1 MRWLRYLCIFL
12 QVLILFILMTFIT
25 LDWLEYLVLQMRIL
39 RSIVISDQDMQFIFC
54 KNGDNTVRLELEK
67 DSKTQLTFTCS
78 K

>member
-12 QVLILFILMTFIT
+12 RVLILFILMTFIT

-54 KNGDNTVRLELEK
+54 ENGDNTVRLELEK